1 MRYRTMLVEASI
13 QNEVIPIYN
22 EKNNNMKNNIQY

>member
-22 EKNNNMKNNIQY
+22 EKNMKNNIQY